1 MKRKYGRYSFVCI
14 SGVVIT
20 MLLSG
25 CGQTA
30 DRGSRVQKENSGR
43 HEPLTI
49 IDSGQ
54 DYTEFMDLV
63 HERYPEIQIQ
73 VEGYLGQNQS
83 RYFFRQLESDDMPDI
98 YTTTYNWDGELQKK
112 YLLDLSGEEFS
123 GNYNEV
129 YLDAC
134 SVDGE
139 NYLLPGDY
147 SIQGIVYNKTLFEK
161 HGWKVPGSFKEL
173 KKLLVEIKASEVQ
186 PSITMLGLPGYGF
199 QFFCNVSDTIFL
211 TTKNGKEWIQKF
223 LGGTADARSG
233 LDECA
238 QYFQQW
244 IDCGMLNGNND
255 TLAINECR
263 NKFYEGN
270 TAFLIGSMDR
280 LTQNEDG
287 SGDQYGIMP
296 YLSPDGTENMYITSV
311 RRYYGL
317 NKHLEDA
324 GNEQKLEDALHFMEV
339 LSTEEGEKA
348 LNGTDNRTLSSLKD
362 NTVSDD
368 SPYKEAIQEIQMGHG
383 APLLYAGWEAIVA
396 DGGTA
401 AADWICGYKTG
412 EEVLD
417 IFDKLQSDYLQ
428 KGPIS
433 FGTAKDTLDTEQ
445 CAELTGIMFGEAC
458 DADAA
463 LISVNEWKEGV
474 DASWENFFGANGK
487 LFRGKIT
494 EDDLVVF
501 LPTGWYDTIHTA
513 ELTGKEIK
521 ELKENGYNLYSDDIS
536 YPYIL
541 CTKNGEK
548 LKDDQTYKTVICG
561 EPEELQ
567 DAGRI
572 DDTGIVGL
580 EAAEKY
586 LQEKGEISADQ
597 LEWK

>member
-1 MKRKYGRYSFVCI
+1 MKKKQKRFSFACV
-14 SGVVIT
+14 SGVIIS
-20 MLLSG
+20 MILSG
-25 CGQTA
+25 CGQPGSSTA
-30 DRGSRVQKENSGR
+30 KNQGETSEK

-54 DYTEFMDLV
+54 DYTELIDLV
-63 HERYPEIQIQ
+63 HEKYPEIQIQ

-83 RYFFRQLESDDMPDI
+83 RYFFRQLETDDMPDI
-98 YTTTYNWDGELQKK
+98 YTTTYNWDGKLQKK
-112 YLLDLSGEEFS
+112 CLIDLSGEEFS
-123 GNYNEV
+123 ANYNEI

-147 SIQGIVYNKTLFEK
+147 SIQGIVYNKTLFEE
-161 HGWKVPGSFKEL
+161 HGWKVPGNFKEL
-173 KKLLVEIKASEVQ
+173 TELLPKMKEAGVQ

-199 QFFCNVSDTIFL
+199 QFFCNVADTMFL
-211 TTKNGKEWIQKF
+211 TTRKGKEWIQNF
-223 LGGTADARSG
+223 LDGTADARSG
-233 LDECA
+233 LKDCA

-244 IDCGMLNGNND
+244 IDCGMLNGDND
-255 TLAINECR
+255 GLAINDCR
-263 NKFYEGN
+263 NQFYEGN

-311 RRYYGL
+311 KRYYGL
-317 NKHLEDA
+317 NKHLKDA

-348 LNGTDNRTLSSLKD
+348 LNGTSNSTVSSLKGSA
-362 NTVSDD
+362 VSDD
-368 SPYKEAIQEIQMGHG
+368 SPYREAIEEIQMGHG
-383 APLLYAGWEAIVA
+383 APLLYAGWEAVVA

-401 AADWICGYKTG
+401 AADWICGDKTG
-412 EEVLD
+412 EEVLE

-428 KGPIS
+428 KGPVS
-433 FGTAKDTLDTEQ
+433 FGMAEDTLDTEQ
-445 CAELTGIMFGEAC
+445 CAKLTGIMFGEAC

-487 LFRGKIT
+487 LFKGKIT

-501 LPTGWYDTIHTA
+501 LPTGWYDTIHTV
-513 ELTGKEIK
+513 ELTGKEIE
-521 ELKENGYNLYSDDIS
+521 ELKENGYNLYSDDVS
-536 YPYIL
+536 YPYVL
-541 CTKNGEK
+541 CTKGGEK
-548 LKDDQTYKTVICG
+548 LNEDQTYRTVICG
-561 EPEELQ
+561 EPDELKE
-567 DAGRI
+567 AGRI
-572 DDTGIVGL
+572 EDTGIIGL
-580 EAAEKY
+580 NAAEKY
-586 LQEKGEISADQ
+586 LQKNGQISAEQ